1 MPKTMIGAGDDPMKI
16 LALVLGLIGVAAVV
30 RKLARG
36 EAVRPAD
43 GLGAIAFLWG
53 LSRG

>member
-1 MPKTMIGAGDDPMKI
+1 MIGAGDDPMKI

-36 EAVRPAD
+36 EAVRR
-43 GLGAIAFLWG
+43 
-53 LSRG
+53 LSRAWKFE

>member
-1 MPKTMIGAGDDPMKI
+1 MFEGGGHVAQLLGAVTNSTVWDI
-16 LALVLGLIGVAAVV
+16 L
-30 RKLARG
+30 
-36 EAVRPAD
+36 AVRPAD